1 MSESTQTLSQPEQ
14 SAPAAMTRTRSLRA
28 YSRNQQIAVENMI
41 ARQEN
46 EMMLPKRADWHSLLT
61 RTV

>member
-1 MSESTQTLSQPEQ
+1 MSEASQNFSQTDGAE
-14 SAPAAMTRTRSLRA
+14 PAMNRARSLRA

-46 EMMLPKRADWHSLLT
+46 ELILPKKADWHSLLT

>member
-1 MSESTQTLSQPEQ
+1 MSEASQTFSQTD
-14 SAPAAMTRTRSLRA
+14 SAQPAMSRTRYLRA

-46 EMMLPKRADWHSLLT
+46 EVILPKKADWHSLLT